1 MSEFHLDFRDTA
13 TAFADKSDA
22 VLKEKYRMFKMMGS
36 PFLSGLG
43 TGAAR
48 FALSIGLPI
57 DGLVKRTVFEHFCGG
72 ETIEESQAT
81 IDQLGRAG
89 IGTILDYSVEG
100 RRSEDDFDATT
111 DEIIRT
117 VHRARGDANIPF
129 SVFKMSGIAPLGTL
143 ERMSSRKKLDAKSQM
158 KCESIH
164 RRVERICDEAAKI
177 GQPVF
182 IDAEET
188 WVQDAIDR
196 LADEM
201 MERHNRGRVLI
212 YNTIQLYRKDRL
224 QFLRESRKTA
234 NAKGYLIGMKLVRGA
249 YMEKERERAAEMGYE
264 SPIQPDKESTDS
276 DYDAAVNYC
285 LDHLDEISFVAGTHN
300 DESTFKLAER
310 MHREGIANDHPHIYF
325 SQLYGM
331 SDNLSYVLAKH
342 GYNVSKYVPYGPVR
356 DTLPYLIRRAEENTS
371 TAGQV
376 SRELV
381 MIKAELERRGVA

>member
-1 MSEFHLDFRDTA
+1 LPIFRDTA

-57 DGLVKRTVFEHFCGG
+57 DSLVKRTVFEHFCGG

-212 YNTIQLYRKDRL
+212 YNTIQLYR
-224 QFLRESRKTA
+224 
-234 NAKGYLIGMKLVRGA
+234 
-249 YMEKERERAAEMGYE
+249 
-264 SPIQPDKESTDS
+264 
-276 DYDAAVNYC
+276 
-285 LDHLDEISFVAGTHN
+285 
-300 DESTFKLAER
+300 
-310 MHREGIANDHPHIYF
+310 
-325 SQLYGM
+325 
-331 SDNLSYVLAKH
+331 
-342 GYNVSKYVPYGPVR
+342 
-356 DTLPYLIRRAEENTS
+356 
-371 TAGQV
+371 
-376 SRELV
+376 
-381 MIKAELERRGVA
+381 